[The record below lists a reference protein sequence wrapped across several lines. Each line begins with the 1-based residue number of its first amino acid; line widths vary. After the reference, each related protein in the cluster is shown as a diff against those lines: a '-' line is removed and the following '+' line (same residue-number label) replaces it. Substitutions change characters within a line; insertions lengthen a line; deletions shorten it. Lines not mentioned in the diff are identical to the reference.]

1 MPLLD
6 ALQNIYGNGGAGDP
20 LIGIGMGLLSRRGG
34 EGLAQGFQNVAAMTD
49 LSNQRRRQNSLDK
62 LAQDRETRQQAWQE
76 WQQKHQLQQDAAA
89 QSNADRSY
97 GLQVKQ
103 FDANQAHQNQPSLVD
118 VPQADG
124 TTLKQWITPGGVPG
138 AAVGA
143 PVKQRTPATE
153 VMERENAQFQARKAQ
168 GAELGL
174 QGDDLTRFAA
184 TGQLTNPTEKVTNDQ
199 ANAALFSRRM
209 AASNDILSRPEIYQS
224 GTGWGGAWNKAAE
237 NIPLAGNA
245 MVSKE
250 YQQNRQAQEDFINSV
265 LRRESGAAISSS
277 EYDHANRQYFPQPGD
292 SPEVIAQKAANRQ
305 NAMKGILGAAA
316 PSFQKQFANERA
328 KPQGSV
334 ELNPI
339 PAEVLSQAKMAL
351 AKKPEARELIIQRLR
366 ENGYDPS
373 GL

>member
-6 ALQNIYGNGGAGDP
+6 ALTNIYGNGGAGDP

-89 QSNADRSY
+89 QSNADRSF
-97 GLQVKQ
+97 GLQQEQ
-103 FDANQAHQNQPSLVD
+103 FRANQAHQNQPSLID

-124 TTLKQWITPGGVPG
+124 TVVKQWITPGGVPG
-138 AAVGA
+138 ATVGA
-143 PVKQRTPATE
+143 PVKQRTPGMD

-184 TGQLTNPTEKVTNDQ
+184 TGQLSNPSEKVTNDQ

-209 AASNDILSRPEIYQS
+209 AASNDILSRPEISQS
-224 GTGWGGAWNKAAE
+224 GTGLGGAWNKMAE
-237 NIPLAGNA
+237 NIPLVGNA
-245 MVSKE
+245 MVPKE

-305 NAMKGILGAAA
+305 NAMKGILGAAS